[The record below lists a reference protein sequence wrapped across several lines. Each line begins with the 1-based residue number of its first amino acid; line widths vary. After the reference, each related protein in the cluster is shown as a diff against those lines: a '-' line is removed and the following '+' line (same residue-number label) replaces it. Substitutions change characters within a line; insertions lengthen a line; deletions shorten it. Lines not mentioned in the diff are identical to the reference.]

1 MTLTEGAAAMNA
13 DATPRGETNPFRV
26 AYPPGRSAWASVL
39 GAPFEAQTY
48 LRALHLLLMFPLGIA
63 YFVVFVTLFA
73 LGFSLIWTFIG
84 PAVLLV
90 ALYATRWLGDM
101 EAWVVRH
108 VGGIELRRPPT
119 AIERGLSFRT
129 QVKTQLVDP
138 TTWSGLAYLVLQFPI
153 GIAAFVG
160 LVTSTTVGG
169 VFALAPVWWVA
180 DRPIE
185 LLEFNG
191 RGWVLD
197 TPAEAFMLVP
207 FGLAILLLE
216 AHLVKVTSVAHV
228 AWARFAL
235 GSRAP
240 HIRPRP
246 GGLGEDGPADGT
258 SMPTPSAPVEPS
270 PRLDAPRPEP
280 TPAPPAPPATAAP
293 QFDGG
298 AASGGLAQATAGLDA
313 RLAELTPRELEVL
326 QLIGRGYSNAEIA
339 ETFVISEGTVKT
351 HVKRIFAKVGV
362 NDRARAAVLA
372 FDTGVVRP
380 QWAAVDVP
388 VEAASVVPI
397 RRRGAGG

>member
-1 MTLTEGAAAMNA
+1 MVEAATMTGIEGAAAMTA
-13 DATPRGETNPFRV
+13 EATSRGGVSPLRV
-26 AYPPGRSAWASVL
+26 AYPSGRSAWATVL

-48 LRALHLLLMFPLGIA
+48 LRALHLLLMFPLGVA
-63 YFVVFVTLFA
+63 YFVAFVTMFS
-73 LGFSLIWTFIG
+73 LGFALIWTFIG

-90 ALYATRWLGDM
+90 ALYATRWLGDT
-101 EAWVVRH
+101 EAWTTRQ

-138 TTWSGLAYLVLQFPI
+138 TTWTGLAYLLLQFPI

-216 AHLVKVTSVAHV
+216 AHLVKIASVAHV

-240 HIRPRP
+240 HISPHP
-246 GGLGEDGPADGT
+246 GGLDEDGPGEPSRPVVPAAP
-258 SMPTPSAPVEPS
+258 SMPEAPVSET
-270 PRLDAPRPEP
+270 PRVEV
-280 TPAPPAPPATAAP
+280 PPAPPMP
-293 QFDGG
+293 QGGG
-298 AASGGLAQATAGLDA
+298 AAAGRDA

-351 HVKRIFAKVGV
+351 HVKRIFAKAGV
-362 NDRARAAVLA
+362 NDRTRAAVLA
-372 FDTGVVRP
+372 FDTGLVRP
-380 QWAAVDVP
+380 RMVEVETGVDGG
-388 VEAASVVPI
+388 SVVPI
-397 RRRGAGG
+397 RRRGLGG

>member
-1 MTLTEGAAAMNA
+1 MNS

-26 AYPPGRSAWASVL
+26 AYPTGRSAWARVL

-90 ALYATRWLGDM
+90 ALYATRWLGDI
-101 EAWVVRH
+101 EAWMARH

-129 QVKTQLVDP
+129 QVKTHLTDP
-138 TTWSGLAYLVLQFPI
+138 TTWTGLAYLVLQFPI
-153 GIAAFVG
+153 GIAAFVAI
-160 LVTSTTVGG
+160 VTLTATGG
-169 VFALAPVWWVA
+169 AFAVAPVWSWVTGEPL
-180 DRPIE
+180 R
-185 LLEFNG
+185 
-191 RGWVLD
+191 VLD
-197 TPAEAFMLVP
+197 TTEVSGVVEPLLVIG
-207 FGLAILLLE
+207 GLAILVLE
-216 AHLVKVTSVAHV
+216 AHLVKLASAGHVT
-228 AWARFAL
+228 WARLAL

-240 HIRPRP
+240 HIHPRP
-246 GGLGEDGPADGT
+246 GGLREDGPDDDT
-258 SMPTPSAPVEPS
+258 SRPEPPAPVATDPP
-270 PRLDAPRPEP
+270 PRLEAPRPEP
-280 TPAPPAPPATAAP
+280 PPAPPAPPAPAAP

-298 AASGGLAQATAGLDA
+298 AASVGLAQATAGLDA

-380 QWAAVDVP
+380 QPAAVDEP
-388 VEAASVVPI
+388 IEAASVVPI
-397 RRRGAGG
+397 RRRGAGGQRLG